1 MISEGR
7 SYFAKVNERMEMLE
21 AAIDASNYGLMERCI
36 SRLAKYVYMF
46 DDEQKAVYEEALHLL
61 ESPDEDEYEPSEHD
75 EWMSYD
81 PDC

>member
-7 SYFAKVNERMEMLE
+7 SYFAKVNERMENLE
-21 AAIDASNYGLMERCI
+21 QAIEAENYGLIERCI
-36 SRLAKYVYMF
+36 NRLSRYTYMF
-46 DDEQKAVYEEALHLL
+46 DNDQIGLYEQGLDML
-61 ESPDEDEYEPSEHD
+61 EQPQDNEPSEHD